1 MTRRAAHPTRKRL
14 QPNCAFGGVT
24 RLVRQR
30 PNGANWLQTGH
41 CTYICRQGGPA
52 DTKGHTMT
60 MHPKPAGA
68 GTFLVRVFHRS
79 ALVAAVSGAILLVT
93 GCGPDAATP
102 VTTTQPATTVPA
114 STSIPTE
121 NQVAT
126 SLAAA
131 AAAQSLAAQQSAASA
146 SASAALSLAAQQS
159 AASASASAALSL
171 AAQQSAASASAAA
184 QAQAEQEAAA
194 ASAAAQAQAQA
205 EQEAAAAAEAARQSA
220 AEQAQQAPD
229 PSTAAPQNSATVH
242 AGAFCSPGGAIG
254 VTVDGT
260 PMVCKTTAT
269 DSRNRWRSAG

>member
-60 MHPKPAGA
+60 MHPKTAGA

-131 AAAQSLAAQQSAASA
+131 AAAQ
-146 SASAALSLAAQQS
+146 SLAAQQS